1 MSPTTFDPHARAA
14 EKTASRE
21 RDLADL
27 AIGAISPAALGA
39 RNGFFAALDPARARV
54 IGRRRR
60 IALKR

>member
-1 MSPTTFDPHARAA
+1 MSPTTFDPRARAA

-27 AIGAISPAALGA
+27 AAGAISPAALGA

-54 IGRRRR
+54 VGRRRR
-60 IALKR
+60 VTLDR